1 MKKEYLF
8 TPGPTPIPTEALLS
22 MARPIDYHRSPEAAD
37 VIKEVAENLKHV
49 FQTQN
54 DVLILTSSGTGA
66 MEGAVANLLSP
77 SDKVLVIRS
86 GKFGERWGEI
96 CVAYGV
102 EFVPIDIEPGLSVE
116 PDAVAD
122 ALKSNPDIKA
132 VFSTLCETSTGA
144 LHDIEALGK
153 ITRNTSTLL
162 VVDAVSALG
171 ADDLQMDNWHV
182 DVVVSCS
189 QKGLMTPPGLAFASL
204 SERAWEAVEKSTLPK
219 YYFDFKKARPE
230 LAKGSTPYT
239 PAITFIMALQQ
250 SLRMICAEGIQTFGK
265 SLIKKDS
272 QTFGKS
278 LIKKGIRNVLLR
290 HARLAEATR
299 AAVKALGLQLFA
311 AHPANTLTSI
321 RVPGGLDGKA
331 FVKTMRQRHG
341 ITYAGGQEELSGK
354 IIRIAH
360 LGWMNEYDVMVAI
373 SALEMGLAEVG
384 YDVKL
389 GAGVTA
395 AERVFMKNRGEN
407 NVSERPA
414 KHTS

>member
-8 TPGPTPIPTEALLS
+8 TPGPTPIPTESLLS
-22 MARPIDYHRSPEAAD
+22 MARPIDYHRSQQAAD
-37 VIKEVAENLKHV
+37 VIREVAENLKHV
-49 FQTQN
+49 FQTRD

-96 CVAYGV
+96 CAAYGIK
-102 EFVPIDIEPGLSVE
+102 FVPIDLEWGLSVE

-122 ALKSNPDIKA
+122 ILKSNPDIKA

-144 LHDIEALGK
+144 LHDIEALGE
-153 ITRNTSTLL
+153 ITRDTSTLL

-189 QKGLMTPPGLAFASL
+189 QKGLMTPPGLAFVSL
-204 SERAWEAVEKSTLPK
+204 SERAWESVKKSTLPK
-219 YYFDFKKARPE
+219 YYFDFKKARSD
-230 LAKGSTPYT
+230 LVKGSTPYT

-250 SLRMICAEGIQTFGK
+250 SLRLICAEGI
-265 SLIKKDS
+265 
-272 QTFGKS
+272 
-278 LIKKGIRNVLLR
+278 RNVLWR

-321 RVPGGLDGKA
+321 RFPRGLDSKA
-331 FVKTMRQRHG
+331 FVNTMRKQHG
-341 ITYAGGQEELSGK
+341 ITYAGGQEKLSGE

-373 SALEMGLAEVG
+373 SALEMGLAEAG
-384 YDVKL
+384 YDVNL

-395 AERVFMKNRGEN
+395 AEQVFTTFSETENIRG
-407 NVSERPA
+407 
-414 KHTS
+414 

>member
-22 MARPIDYHRSPEAAD
+22 MSRSIDYHRSPEAVD
-37 VIKEVAENLKHV
+37 VIKEVSENLKHV

-66 MEGAVANLLSP
+66 MEGVVANLLSP

-96 CVAYGV
+96 CAAYGI
-102 EFVPIDIEPGLSVE
+102 EFVSIDIDWGLSVE
-116 PDAVAD
+116 PYLVAD
-122 ALKSNPDIKA
+122 ILKSNPEIKA

-144 LHDIEALGK
+144 LHDIEALGQ
-153 ITRNTSTLL
+153 ITKDTSTLL

-171 ADDLQMDNWHV
+171 ADDLPMDNWHV
-182 DVVVSCS
+182 DVIVSCS
-189 QKGLMTPPGLAFASL
+189 QKGLMTPPGLGFASL
-204 SERAWEAVEKSTLPK
+204 SKRAWEAVENSKLPK
-219 YYFDFKKARPE
+219 YYFDFKKARSE

-250 SLRMICAEGIQTFGK
+250 SLRLICAEGIR
-265 SLIKKDS
+265 S
-272 QTFGKS
+272 
-278 LIKKGIRNVLLR
+278 VLSR
-290 HARLAEATR
+290 HARLAKATR

-321 RVPGGLDGKA
+321 RFPEGLDSKV
-331 FVKTMRQRHG
+331 FVNTMRQQHG
-341 ITYAGGQEELSGK
+341 ITYAGGQGKLSGK

-373 SALEMGLAEVG
+373 SALEMGLVEAG

-395 AERVFMKNRGEN
+395 AEHVLTKRTIVR
-407 NVSERPA
+407 
-414 KHTS
+414 